1 MFEFITVVGGASIL
15 ALAASLFIARVAR
28 YSSLANI
35 AIGSVTVIIGF
46 TLLAL
51 IFIALQR
58 MAFG

>member
-28 YSSLANI
+28 YSPLANI